1 MIKKHKPWPCRILWR
16 RHAPLNFSWSVV
28 TRCWRHCRAAKRSL
42 WRHRRLPATRSTAS
56 DEPSERKAVMSPFF
70 VTSRHNWTSRFLWR
84 HRFLLRRTGKH
95 RGIAL
100 LVFLHRQ
107 PRLGNVVIFVY
118 DGIDVGFDLG
128 DFRNWVRQYFRSVE
142 LQFSGSYFRDFPEIT
157 SPPRNFSI

>member
-1 MIKKHKPWPCRILWR
+1 MCINWFKIWYKFKLKFYLDILYNSCMMEKKLFTKGTAVLHQ
-16 RHAPLNFSWSVV
+16 
-28 TRCWRHCRAAKRSL
+28 
-42 WRHRRLPATRSTAS
+42 TAS

-128 DFRNWVRQYFRSVE
+128 DFRNRGSQDFR
-142 LQFSGSYFRDFPEIT
+142 FRWT
-157 SPPRNFSI
+157 ANFLL